1 MAYFIIVFMAN
12 IKIDSQ
18 RCKGCCLCVAECPR
32 GNIRMSELF
41 NSAGQHYAQIIDT
54 DECTG
59 CALCCQMCP
68 DIAIRIEKDIRKGP
82 GIREIAK
89 GAKTPAPARISG
101 KSK

>member
-1 MAYFIIVFMAN
+1 MAN
-12 IKIDSQ
+12 IKIDSK

-41 NSAGQHYAQIIDT
+41 NSAGQHYAEIIDT

-68 DIAIRIEKDIRKGP
+68 DMAIRIEKDAKKGRS
-82 GIREIAK
+82 IKEITK
-89 GAKTPAPARISG
+89 SRKTPVASHVGG
-101 KSK
+101 KLKR

>member
-1 MAYFIIVFMAN
+1 
-12 IKIDSQ
+12 
-18 RCKGCCLCVAECPR
+18 
-32 GNIRMSELF
+32 MSELF
-41 NSAGQHYAQIIDT
+41 NSAGQHYAEIIDV

-89 GAKTPAPARISG
+89 SVKTPAPARVSG

>member
-1 MAYFIIVFMAN
+1 MAN

-18 RCKGCCLCVAECPR
+18 RCKGCCLCVAQCPL

-41 NSAGQHYAQIIDT
+41 NEAGHHYAEIIDP
-54 DECTG
+54 DKCTG

-68 DIAIRIEKDIRKGP
+68 DLAIE
-82 GIREIAK
+82 IRENTKKPERIKETAVK
-89 GAKTPAPARISG
+89 KTKSEAACAIN